1 MYTDV
6 WITERENSHFPL
18 GLIMLSSSSTHAI
31 MGWKDKVEPF
41 LTAPPLF
48 WGSWYQTNVIS
59 TKLST
64 FVLFFLFKKSLC
76 CCSRVAFANV
86 ILAMEQFGRG
96 KEKTNRQVVPIMVFT
111 RHWWAS
117 NYRIRACSCT
127 QLWVLLSKFGET
139 ENRVQT
145 EARACLHIKA
155 AEPLHVIHCVRWPK
169 NCWGWHLR
177 LLSVLV

>member
-1 MYTDV
+1 MQLWDGRII
-6 WITERENSHFPL
+6 WSHSWQHLYF
-18 GLIMLSSSSTHAI
+18 S
-31 MGWKDKVEPF
+31 EPHGTRQMWSKPNCQHF
-41 LTAPPLF
+41 LCIF
-48 WGSWYQTNVIS
+48 
-59 TKLST
+59 
-64 FVLFFLFKKSLC
+64 FFFLEKSLC
-76 CCSRVAFANV
+76 WSFRVAFANV
-86 ILAMEQFGRG
+86 MLAMEQFGRG

-145 EARACLHIKA
+145 EARACLRIKA

>member
-1 MYTDV
+1 MQLWDGM
-6 WITERENSHFPL
+6 ITWES
-18 GLIMLSSSSTHAI
+18 
-31 MGWKDKVEPF
+31 F
-41 LTAPPLF
+41 LTAPLLF
-48 WGSWYQTNVIS
+48 WASWYKTNVIW

-64 FVLFFLFKKSLC
+64 FFSRFCLC
-76 CCSRVAFANV
+76 WSSRVAFANV
-86 ILAMEQFGRG
+86 KLAVEQFGRG

-139 ENRVQT
+139 ENRVQA
-145 EARACLHIKA
+145 EARACLRIKA
-155 AEPLHVIHCVRWPK
+155 AEPLHVIHCVHWPK
-169 NCWGWHLR
+169 NCWGWHLG